1 MQKILECSFVYRFFA
16 ALFSWLGA
24 QWRKSRIISRFLS
37 QSYGNAAS
45 ENVLLLRI
53 RLFFHRWLCIIFE
66 KIRLN
71 KLLRGSIFTMPFI
84 WGFATI
90 ALAPILPTMAV
101 LCLTIINIVTIALA
115 FGCDLER
122 KPAYS
127 PANKYIL
134 LFAFVYLVATLSS
147 ITVSGSLFG
156 GALTTLFILCAIVI
170 QNSATTRRQLN
181 MLVCALVI
189 SGTAVSLY
197 GLYQYLFG
205 TFNASGWVDSTMFSG
220 IGVRVYSTL
229 DNPNTLS
236 MYLLLVIPFAG
247 ACILNAKKIL
257 PRIFFIGCLCVM
269 LICMLLTFARGGWLG
284 LIIAA
289 AIFLVLLDRRF
300 ILAGIVGIVLLYFM
314 LPDFIL
320 DRFLSI
326 GNVSDSS
333 TSYRVSI
340 WLGTIAML
348 RDYWFAGIGPGTE
361 AFNKVYPLYSYN
373 TAFSLHSHNLYLQLI
388 CDAGVCGIL
397 GFFMILFAYFRNLCV
412 SVVQSNGYISRLSSG
427 NSLPAALSQESRAME
442 TARHSKILQIAAI
455 SSVIGFLVQSATDHS
470 FYNYRVT
477 LVFWAV
483 IGLGLL
489 AARRERLA
497 P

>member
-1 MQKILECSFVYRFFA
+1 MQKILEGSYIYRFFA
-16 ALFSWLGA
+16 AVFSWFGV

-37 QSYGNAAS
+37 KDYKEAVS
-45 ENVLLLRI
+45 ENSFFFRVWLLI
-53 RLFFHRWLCIIFE
+53 HRLLCTVFE
-66 KIRLN
+66 KLRLN

-84 WGFATI
+84 WGFATV

-101 LCLTIINIVTIALA
+101 LGLSLINIAALAFA
-115 FGCDLER
+115 FGCDRER
-122 KPAYS
+122 KLAFS

-134 LFAFVYLVATLSS
+134 LFALIYLVATLSS
-147 ITVSGSLFG
+147 ITITGSLFG
-156 GALTTLFILCAIVI
+156 GALTTLFILYAIVI
-170 QNSATTRRQLN
+170 QNSVATRRQLN
-181 MLVCALVI
+181 VLVYALVI
-189 SGTAVSLY
+189 SGMAVALY
-197 GLYQYLFG
+197 GLYQYFFG
-205 TFNASGWVDSTMFSG
+205 AFVASGWVDSTMFSE

-236 MYLLLVIPFAG
+236 MYLLLVIPFAC
-247 ACILNAKKIL
+247 ACILNVKKIL
-257 PRIFFIGCLCVM
+257 PRLFFIGCLCVM

-289 AIFLVLLDRRF
+289 AVFLIMLDRRF
-300 ILAGIVGIVLLYFM
+300 ILVGIVGIVLLYFM
-314 LPDFIL
+314 LPDFVL

-340 WLGTIAML
+340 WLGTLAML
-348 RDYWFAGIGPGTE
+348 RDYWFTGIGPGTE
-361 AFNKVYPLYSYN
+361 AFNMVYPLYSYN

-397 GFFMILFAYFRNLCV
+397 GFFAILFAYFRNLCA
-412 SVVQSNGYISRLSSG
+412 SVAQANGYINRLSSG
-427 NSLPAALSQESRAME
+427 KNLSAASPQESRTTE
-442 TARHSKILQIAAI
+442 TVRHSKILQIAAI
-455 SSVIGFLVQSATDHS
+455 ASVIGFLVQSATDYS

-489 AARRERLA
+489 AARFERLA